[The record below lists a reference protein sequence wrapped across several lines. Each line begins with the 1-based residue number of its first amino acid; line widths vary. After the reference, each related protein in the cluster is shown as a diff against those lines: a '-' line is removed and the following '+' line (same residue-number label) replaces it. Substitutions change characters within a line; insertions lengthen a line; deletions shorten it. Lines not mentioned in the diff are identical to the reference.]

1 MMYTDAMLGNLL
13 VLLMIAV
20 LFLEAIFLLLVY
32 LKRKPIVIHGFFAPL
47 HCIFSALV
55 LLFAIGVP
63 DIYGPSCLT
72 VFLCGLILIY
82 LLCTG
87 IALVKEYKT
96 WHIFLFNGDF
106 KHLLQETSRDL
117 NLTTTVYPEH
127 REGKYVVWIEEW
139 KEEITVQKEVE
150 TWIWCYHKS
159 RRNQRK
165 LSEFYKRILEKSQEE
180 TNPPSI
186 NIKAVSVFIILIGV
200 FMWGF
205 VYFLQLLLR

>member
-1 MMYTDAMLGNLL
+1 MYIDVILGNLL
-13 VLLMIAV
+13 LLLMIAV
-20 LFLEAIFLLLVY
+20 LFLKAIFLLFVY
-32 LKRKPIVIHGFFAPL
+32 LKRKTIVIHGFFVSL

-55 LLFAIGVP
+55 FLFAIRVP
-63 DIYGPSCLT
+63 DFYGPGCLT
-72 VFLCGLILIY
+72 LFFCGLILIY

-96 WHIFLFNGDF
+96 WHIFLLNGDF
-106 KHLLQETSRDL
+106 KHLLQEISREF
-117 NLTTTVYPEH
+117 NLTTTVYPEF
-127 REGKYVVWIEEW
+127 REDKYVVWIEEW

-159 RRNQRK
+159 QRNHRK
-165 LSEFYKRILEKSQEE
+165 LSEFYNRILEKSQEG
-180 TNPPSI
+180 TKPPPI

-205 VYFLQLLLR
+205 VYFLQLFLR